1 MSVILPGSTVGVLG
15 GGQLGRMFAMAARRL
30 GYRVHTLAPED
41 DTPTGQIADVEIN
54 ASYDDLDAVRAF
66 AQAVDVVTFEFEN
79 VSANAVAEAE
89 KHAIVRPNGRSLAI
103 AQHRLKEKQF
113 LAGNGIPV
121 APFAPVRTANDL
133 ASAPDIVGFP
143 AVLKTATSGYDG
155 KGQIRIDDVRELP
168 RAWETLGRRESVLET
183 FLDLDREISIIGA
196 RGVGGEWSHFGPIEN
211 THAKHIL
218 DVSVVPANVE
228 DATGTL
234 AVDITRRVMDALD
247 FVGVLCV
254 EFFITRDGRLL
265 VNELAPRPHNSG
277 HLSFDACRTSQFEQQ
292 LRSVCGLPL
301 GSPDMLL
308 PAAAMANLLGDLWED
323 GREPEWAAA
332 LALADV
338 KLHLYGKSSP
348 RSGRKMGHLTVLAS
362 TPAEA
367 RARVLAARELLQ
379 PKHDARAQT

>member
-1 MSVILPGSTVGVLG
+1 MSVILPGSTIGVLG

-30 GYRVHTLAPED
+30 GYRVHTLAPD
-41 DTPTGQIADVEIN
+41 HDTPTGQIADVEIN
-54 ASYDDLDAVRAF
+54 ASYDDMDAIRAF

-79 VSANAVAEAE
+79 VSADAVAEAE
-89 KHAIVRPNGRSLAI
+89 RHAIVRPNGRSLAI

-113 LAGNGIPV
+113 LAGNSLPV
-121 APFAPVRTANDL
+121 APFAPVRIPGDL
-133 ASAPDIVGFP
+133 AGAADTVGFP

-155 KGQIRIDDVRELP
+155 KGQIRIDGAGELP
-168 RAWETLGRRESVLET
+168 NAWDTLGRRESVLEA

-196 RGVGGEWSHFGPIEN
+196 RGVAGEWSYFGPIEN
-211 THAKHIL
+211 AHARHIL
-218 DVSVVPANVE
+218 DVSVMPANVT
-228 DATGTL
+228 DTTGAL
-234 AVDITRRVMDALD
+234 AADITRRVMDALD

-254 EFFITRDGRLL
+254 EFFITRGGQLL

-277 HLSFDACRTSQFEQQ
+277 HLTFDACRTSQFEQQ
-292 LRSVCGLPL
+292 LRAVCGLPL
-301 GSPDMLL
+301 GSPQMLL
-308 PAAAMANLLGDLWED
+308 PAAAMANLLGDIWED
-323 GREPEWAAA
+323 GCEPDWPAA

-367 RARVLAARELLQ
+367 KARVLAARELLR
-379 PKHDARAQT
+379 PKHDARAHT

>member
-113 LAGNGIPV
+113 LAGKEIPV

-143 AVLKTATSGYDG
+143 TVLKTATSGYDG

-196 RGVGGEWSHFGPIEN
+196 RGVAGEWSHFGPIEN

>member
-1 MSVILPGSTVGVLG
+1 
-15 GGQLGRMFAMAARRL
+15 MFAMAARRL
-30 GYRVHTLAPED
+30 GYRVHTLAPEH
-41 DTPTGQIADVEIN
+41 DTPTGQIADVEVN
-54 ASYDDLDAVRAF
+54 ASYDDMDAIRAF

-113 LAGNGIPV
+113 LAGHSMPV
-121 APFAPVRTANDL
+121 APFAPVRTAGDL
-133 ASAPDIVGFP
+133 ATAVDTVGFP

-155 KGQIRIDDVRELP
+155 KGQIRIDSAGDLP
-168 RAWETLGRRESVLET
+168 IAWDTLGRRESVLEE

-196 RGVGGEWSHFGPIEN
+196 RGVTGEWSYFGPIEN
-211 THAKHIL
+211 AHARHIL
-218 DVSVVPANVE
+218 DVSVLPANVA
-228 DATGTL
+228 DATSAL
-234 AVDITRRVMDALD
+234 AVDITHRVMDALD

-277 HLSFDACRTSQFEQQ
+277 HLTFDACRTSQFEQQ
-292 LRSVCGLPL
+292 LRAVCGLPL
-301 GSPDMLL
+301 GSPEMLL
-308 PAAAMANLLGDLWED
+308 PAAAMANLLGDIWEE
-323 GREPEWAAA
+323 GREPDWSAA
-332 LALADV
+332 LALSDV
-338 KLHLYGKSSP
+338 KLHLYGKSAP

-367 RARVLAARELLQ
+367 KARVLAARELLR